1 MNMKYDGKDI
11 IWCHWDLVRFLQK
24 KDLTEEKVIGV
35 SEYRETKD
43 GKKVVLDYKIYMKKR
58 GDLYAVD
65 IFTAEENK
73 DEYQFDSFDELKK
86 FVDNLPYEH
95 PEYKER
101 PMELAESEK

>member
-1 MNMKYDGKDI
+1 MP
-11 IWCHWDLVRFLQK
+11 L
-24 KDLTEEKVIGV
+24 
-35 SEYRETKD
+35 EYRETKD